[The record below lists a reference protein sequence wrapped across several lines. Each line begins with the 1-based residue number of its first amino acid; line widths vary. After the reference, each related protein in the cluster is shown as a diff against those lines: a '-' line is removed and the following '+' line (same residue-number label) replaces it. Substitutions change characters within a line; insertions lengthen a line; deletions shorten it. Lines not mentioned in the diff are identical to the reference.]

1 MPRSP
6 RIHLSGVPQHVIQR
20 GVDRQP
26 VFFSDDDCSFYL
38 DWLTTYSQKRGIL
51 LHAYCLMTNH
61 IHLVLTASTAAG
73 LGGLMQDMGR
83 RYVQY
88 INRTYRRSG
97 GLWQGRYKASHIQ
110 TDRYLLTC
118 QRYVE
123 LNPVR
128 SEMVKAPGEYRW
140 SSYRANA
147 LGEAN
152 PLITPHSEYLSLA
165 STPEKRHVAYRALF
179 VSEGDNPDWMLI
191 RVATQQGVIAG
202 DSRFAEAIGKRLERT
217 VLPRPRGRPR
227 KELSKLTN
235 NG

>member
-1 MPRSP
+1 MPRRL
-6 RIHLSGVPQHVIQR
+6 RIDLPGNPLHLIQR

-26 VFFSDDDCSFYL
+26 VFFSDDDCGFYL
-38 DWLTTYSQKRGIL
+38 DWLGTYSQKRGIL

-61 IHLVLTASTAAG
+61 VHLVLTAPAAVE

-88 INRTYRRSG
+88 VNRTYKRSG
-97 GLWQGRYKASHIQ
+97 GLWQGRYKSSYIQ
-110 TDRYLLTC
+110 TERYLLTC

-128 SEMVKAPGEYRW
+128 ADMVKAPGEYRW

-152 PLITPHSEYLSLA
+152 SLITPHHEYLRLGA
-165 STPEKRHVAYRALF
+165 TQQERLQAYRELF
-179 VSEGDNPDWMLI
+179 SAQVDNPDWALI
-191 RVATQQGVIAG
+191 RVATQQGVVVG
-202 DSRFAEAIGKRLERT
+202 DSRFAEAIEKRLGQAVQKGSDLFATRW
-217 VLPRPRGRPR
+217 RG
-227 KELSKLTN
+227 
-235 NG
+235 

>member
-1 MPRSP
+1 MPRRP
-6 RIHLSGVPQHVIQR
+6 RIDLPGNPQHVLQR

-38 DWLTTYSQKRGIL
+38 DWLGTYSQKRGVS

-61 IHLVLTASTAAG
+61 VHLVLTAPTAAE

-88 INRTYRRSG
+88 VNRTYKRSG
-97 GLWQGRYKASHIQ
+97 GLWQGRYKSSCIQ
-110 TDRYLLTC
+110 TERYLLTC

-128 SEMVKAPGEYRW
+128 AEMVKAPGDYRW

-147 LGEAN
+147 LGDIN
-152 PLITPHSEYLSLA
+152 PLLTPHHEYLSLGA
-165 STPEKRHVAYRALF
+165 LQEKRLQAYRDLF
-179 VSEGDNPDWMLI
+179 VAQVDDPDRTLI
-191 RVATQQGVIAG
+191 RAATQQGVVLG
-202 DSRFAEAIGKRLERT
+202 GSRFAEAIEKRLGRA
-217 VLPRPRGRPR
+217 VQPKPRGRPR
-227 KELSKLTN
+227 QPRLNPKIE
-235 NG
+235 